1 VDVDATSA
9 ELARAQEILG
19 VNQEPTMWRA
29 VLLARAGRLDEAR
42 DDLRRAAASAP
53 QLTEFYRRLAD
64 AGFLPPA
71 IGPVGSARPGDDPR
85 HERSA
90 T

>member
-1 VDVDATSA
+1 MPGVVTGRFAPEEVDVDATSA

-42 DDLRRAAASAP
+42 DDLRRAAAGAP

-64 AGFLPPA
+64 AGLLPPA
-71 IGPVGSARPGDDPR
+71 ID
-85 HERSA
+85 RSA